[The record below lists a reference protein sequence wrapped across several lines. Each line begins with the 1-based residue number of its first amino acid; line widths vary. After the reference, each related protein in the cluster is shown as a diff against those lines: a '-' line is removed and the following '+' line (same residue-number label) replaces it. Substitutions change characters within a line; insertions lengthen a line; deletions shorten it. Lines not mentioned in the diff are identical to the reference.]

1 MAKRI
6 VKRIYKLYN
15 SNAPDNIM
23 PLTVDRFGNSSV
35 ATVPTMLDLIVSGN
49 LNKHKIKFGDKII
62 FASVGAGMHIN
73 SMVYQY

>member
-1 MAKRI
+1 
-6 VKRIYKLYN
+6 
-15 SNAPDNIM
+15 M

-49 LNKHKIKFGDKII
+49 LDKHNIKSEDKII